1 MKKFI
6 IISLVFIF
14 TISLSYQHSTSTSEV
29 GQASSADKISLPEI
43 DISGSPDGIVPL
55 PDYVPS
61 IYRDVFVKYTK
72 IVAPNGKPIHFLAQD
87 GWTNDQIK
95 KARNVLLYLLTSM
108 PSSIYG
114 YDKTAVANSMA
125 DRKAAMVLFNTE
137 EDMLKAMR
145 GPLGEKADLNMQD
158 LRANECP
165 AEGTEDYMNHITRD
179 ASFEEIWHLVH
190 DNGVKQV
197 LPEMIAEMRVANDAA
212 AKKGWRAWP
221 EDEPQ
226 EHPNEYMGVLIDNY
240 FDLWAVK
247 PKKYEGRDIDP
258 EDLPDGT
265 SHFGRYFA
273 NSRTKMKELDPHGY
287 ALVEKFFAPYLTY
300 TPELPENFQ
309 GTFSIQFDPF
319 LVYTYKSQH
328 LLNVTLTGQ
337 KNADLIGNAYDNILT
352 GNRGNNKLQGG
363 PGDDRLDGGEG
374 KDTALYSG
382 PQADYIITKN
392 EGIVTVMDK
401 KANRDGIDTLLNIEI
416 IKFSD
421 SKLKL

>member
-1 MKKFI
+1 MKKFA
-6 IISLVFIF
+6 IISLILVL
-14 TISLSYQHSTSTSEV
+14 TISLSYQQSKSASDV
-29 GQASSADKISLPEI
+29 DQAFPSDKISLPEI
-43 DISGSPDGIVPL
+43 DISGSPDGIVHL
-55 PDYVPS
+55 PDYVPAT
-61 IYRDVFVKYTK
+61 YRNVFVKYTK
-72 IVAPNGKPIHFLAQD
+72 ITAPNGKPIHFLAQY

-95 KARNVLLYLLTSM
+95 KARNVLRYLLTSM
-108 PSSIYG
+108 PGSIYG
-114 YDKTAVANSMA
+114 CDKTAVANSMA
-125 DRKAAMVLFNTE
+125 NRKAAMVLFNTE
-137 EDMLKAMR
+137 EDMRQAMR

-212 AKKGWRAWP
+212 AKKGWHAWP

-247 PKKYEGRDIDP
+247 PKKYEGRDIAP

-363 PGDDRLDGGEG
+363 PGDDRLDGGKG
-374 KDTALYSG
+374 KDTAIYSG
-382 PQADYIITKN
+382 PQTDYIISKN
-392 EGIVTVMDK
+392 NGMVTVIDK
-401 KANRDGIDTLLNIEI
+401 KAKRDGIDTLLNIEI